1 MAEQEM
7 YIKSVKQQFHN
18 VDVKHGW
25 NFPKTTQRIWIKTIY
40 LKVNQVLDTTNKFN
54 TKTQE
59 MIMLD
64 NKVC

>member
-18 VDVKHGW
+18 VDVKLGW

-54 TKTQE
+54 TKT
-59 MIMLD
+59 
-64 NKVC
+64 